1 MFPVALDVLPVQASA
16 VPCERVF
23 SSSKQTC
30 TDRRNRILPKLLEV
44 LQCRKYSLKQQ
55 RLDFM
60 EGFVAR
66 EEDYTIDGEVTSY
79 AIEELLRLGR
89 IEELFSL
96 LQNARESSSVPAE
109 ALVL

>member
-1 MFPVALDVLPVQASA
+1 MQ
-16 VPCERVF
+16 ER
-23 SSSKQTC
+23 KIT
-30 TDRRNRILPKLLEV
+30 
-44 LQCRKYSLKQQ
+44 
-55 RLDFM
+55 
-60 EGFVAR
+60 
-66 EEDYTIDGEVTSY
+66 DGEVTSY

>member
-1 MFPVALDVLPVQASA
+1 
-16 VPCERVF
+16 
-23 SSSKQTC
+23 
-30 TDRRNRILPKLLEV
+30 
-44 LQCRKYSLKQQ
+44 
-55 RLDFM
+55 M

-96 LQNARESSSVPAE
+96 LQNAHKSSSVPAE